1 MKANILPIN
10 KTEIKFDIQKH
21 QGANKLCSKTF
32 TEPEICDSCNG
43 SGMKDDFS
51 CSACNAKGIL

>member
-1 MKANILPIN
+1 MKLTP
-10 KTEIKFDIQKH
+10 QKY
-21 QGANKLCSKTF
+21 QAVNKLCRKTF

-43 SGMKDDFS
+43 SGMKDDLS

>member
-1 MKANILPIN
+1 MKLNP
-10 KTEIKFDIQKH
+10 KKYQPQRHQKL
-21 QGANKLCSKTF
+21 NKLCSKTF

-43 SGMKDDFS
+43 SGMKDDLS

>member
-1 MKANILPIN
+1 MKLNP
-10 KTEIKFDIQKH
+10 QKYQPQRH
-21 QGANKLCSKTF
+21 QTSNKLCSKTF

-43 SGMKDDFS
+43 SGMKDDLS